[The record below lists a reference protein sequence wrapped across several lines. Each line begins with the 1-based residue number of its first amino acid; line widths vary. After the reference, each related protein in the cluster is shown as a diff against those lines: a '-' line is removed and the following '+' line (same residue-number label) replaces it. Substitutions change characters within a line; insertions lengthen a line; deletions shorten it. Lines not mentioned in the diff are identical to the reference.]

1 MRAMGV
7 NTGEGS
13 FDSVIPIP
21 ENETPMIR
29 KNKELREAQQRRSSL
44 GLRGQ
49 RASTSLGKGE
59 ISKSFECRPQNDP

>member
-1 MRAMGV
+1 MRVMGLDMDD
-7 NTGEGS
+7 GS
-13 FDSVIPIP
+13 LDHVVPIP
-21 ENETPMIR
+21 ESETPMIR

-59 ISKSFECRPQNDP
+59 ISERIKD